1 MKKLSETERRAE
13 AGITVQR
20 MVALLGAMVPE
31 DDCWRLM
38 LSGALCAMFPVLG
51 NEATADTLRQLADDI
66 EASIPT
72 VN

>member
-1 MKKLSETERRAE
+1 MKELTETERRAE
-13 AGITVQR
+13 AGVTVKR
-20 MVALLGAMVPE
+20 MTALIGAMVPPDE
-31 DDCWRLM
+31 AWRLM
-38 LSGALCAMFPVLG
+38 LSGALVAMFPVLG